1 MALCIMLLQAPKT
14 DGAVQASKTNPIAKV
29 LEMISDL
36 EAKIIKEGTDSAK
49 LYDEFAEDCEDRSR
63 DLHNDI
69 KTGKAE
75 VAELKATIDTE
86 TTKAE
91 AEATKI
97 EELAAAVTS
106 DQKDLKAAREIRE
119 KENSDFLAEET
130 DLKETIDVLHRAIG
144 ILEKE
149 MSFVQTKSATNLV
162 DALKVLI
169 QAASFSSADRARL
182 TSLVQS
188 SSQAEDGGE
197 DTGAPD
203 PDAYQNHSGGIVDVM
218 EGLLDKAEAQLQ
230 EARNAEAKALGEF
243 ELMEQ
248 TLQDRIRNLEGELAE
263 SKKDRAA
270 ALEAASS
277 AEGDLTT
284 TTRTLEEQVSDL
296 ADLHQE
302 CMERATDYE
311 AETKSRS
318 EELKALASAKK
329 IIVEATSELQ
339 EAPAQ
344 DEDSD
349 LSLLQVAASE
359 QPNYQALK
367 YFRRLARKMRSP
379 ALAQLALRVS
389 AVLRGHETADPFAKV
404 KDLIQG
410 LLDKLIKEA
419 EKEATH
425 KAYCDKEM
433 SETKVKKED
442 KEDEI
447 AKLSAKIDKDSA
459 RSAKLKKQ
467 VAGLQKSLGDLAASQ
482 AEMDKLRLEEHD
494 FYVAA
499 KEETTKGLTGIQL
512 ALKVLRDYYSKDD
525 KDHDAAEGAGSG
537 IIGLLEVC
545 ESDFTKSLT
554 ELEATEETS
563 AATYEKQTKE
573 NEIMKTTMEQDV
585 KFKSK
590 EATELDAAVSEDSSD
605 RSGVMTEL
613 DAVNE
618 YLAKITD
625 KCVAKPEPYEV
636 RVKRREAE
644 IAGLKEGL
652 AILEGESV
660 LLQESSVRR
669 LRGPHGA

>member
-1 MALCIMLLQAPKT
+1 
-14 DGAVQASKTNPIAKV
+14 
-29 LEMISDL
+29 
-36 EAKIIKEGTDSAK
+36 
-49 LYDEFAEDCEDRSR
+49 
-63 DLHNDI
+63 
-69 KTGKAE
+69 
-75 VAELKATIDTE
+75 
-86 TTKAE
+86 
-91 AEATKI
+91 
-97 EELAAAVTS
+97 
-106 DQKDLKAAREIRE
+106 
-119 KENSDFLAEET
+119 
-130 DLKETIDVLHRAIG
+130 
-144 ILEKE
+144 
-149 MSFVQTKSATNLV
+149 
-162 DALKVLI
+162 
-169 QAASFSSADRARL
+169 
-182 TSLVQS
+182 
-188 SSQAEDGGE
+188 
-197 DTGAPD
+197 
-203 PDAYQNHSGGIVDVM
+203 
-218 EGLLDKAEAQLQ
+218 
-230 EARNAEAKALGEF
+230 
-243 ELMEQ
+243 
-248 TLQDRIRNLEGELAE
+248 
-263 SKKDRAA
+263 
-270 ALEAASS
+270 
-277 AEGDLTT
+277 
-284 TTRTLEEQVSDL
+284 
-296 ADLHQE
+296 
-302 CMERATDYE
+302 
-311 AETKSRS
+311 
-318 EELKALASAKK
+318 
-329 IIVEATSELQ
+329 
-339 EAPAQ
+339 
-344 DEDSD
+344 
-349 LSLLQVAASE
+349 
-359 QPNYQALK
+359 
-367 YFRRLARKMRSP
+367 
-379 ALAQLALRVS
+379 
-389 AVLRGHETADPFAKV
+389 V